1 MAPDIPKSTCGGSA
15 CKVCRARAVGGV
27 AAALLGGE
35 EAAGGRSSG
44 GKGSSETQS
53 ASLWSYMA
61 SKAEVGR
68 HAE

>member
-1 MAPDIPKSTCGGSA
+1 MGPDIPKSTCGASA

-44 GKGSSETQS
+44 GKRPRSRT
-53 ASLWSYMA
+53 
-61 SKAEVGR
+61 
-68 HAE
+68 